1 MQLERIDE
9 LDRWKYV
16 TMQIKWVFWQRS
28 ILLLATARAHN
39 NIEIAAIYGFVRDL
53 EVNSGAAV

>member
-1 MQLERIDE
+1 MQLERIDV

-16 TMQIKWVFWQRS
+16 TMQIKWVFWQRR
-28 ILLLATARAHN
+28 ILLLATARAHD
-39 NIEIAAIYGFVRDL
+39 NIEIAAICGLLRDL